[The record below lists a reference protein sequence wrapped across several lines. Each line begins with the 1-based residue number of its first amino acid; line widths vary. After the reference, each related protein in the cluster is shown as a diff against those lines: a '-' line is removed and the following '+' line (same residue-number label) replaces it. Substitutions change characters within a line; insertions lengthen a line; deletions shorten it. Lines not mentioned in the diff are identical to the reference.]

1 MSDSR
6 GLSKQETQKAVEQLQ
21 KLFDRMTEQ
30 LVILVSEM
38 QVVQH
43 RLDGF
48 TVRQQAEQKNASSQN
63 IFSRKLPLSYAAE
76 EGIPVNEQHADEGVV
91 ANKQKPDRNEQGI
104 LSGWYH
110 SPFRQSLYSSTNK
123 QQQHDQQHVLRRK

>member
-48 TVRQQAEQKNASSQN
+48 TVRQQAEQKNASSEN

-110 SPFRQSLYSSTNK
+110 SPFRQSLSSANE
-123 QQQHDQQHVLRRK
+123 QQQHDQRRVFRRK